1 LLDKADHQ
9 STNILDDVDLGDV
22 FGIELDDLNAPLQDL
37 PVVTPKPAAAKK
49 KTTKAK
55 AKPNTTS
62 RSAARAVKRQPA
74 RAKVASAAATVPNPA
89 SGTMLDALV
98 KAVGRARKGKSV
110 DQLQDKLGWSRTQVR
125 NTITRA
131 SAKGFIETV
140 KPGVYR
146 RVL

>member
-1 LLDKADHQ
+1 
-9 STNILDDVDLGDV
+9 
-22 FGIELDDLNAPLQDL
+22 
-37 PVVTPKPAAAKK
+37 
-49 KTTKAK
+49 
-55 AKPNTTS
+55 
-62 RSAARAVKRQPA
+62 
-74 RAKVASAAATVPNPA
+74 
-89 SGTMLDALV
+89 MLDALV

-125 NTITRA
+125 NTISRA